1 MNKHSDDILA
11 TMIPHFLDSL
21 YGHGLMDAVNNEEDI
36 DGVTCFVIYARAYYT
51 SYNANVYA
59 LVYAQRFIKGILG
72 HDDYDAL
79 KVGVAPG
86 DAARE
91 QGLSV
96 PLRLAGT
103 Y

>member
-1 MNKHSDDILA
+1 M
-11 TMIPHFLDSL
+11 
-21 YGHGLMDAVNNEEDI
+21 
-36 DGVTCFVIYARAYYT
+36 CFVIDVRAYYA

-59 LVYAQRFIKGILG
+59 LDCAQYFMKGILG

-86 DAARE
+86 DAARV

-103 Y
+103 FSE